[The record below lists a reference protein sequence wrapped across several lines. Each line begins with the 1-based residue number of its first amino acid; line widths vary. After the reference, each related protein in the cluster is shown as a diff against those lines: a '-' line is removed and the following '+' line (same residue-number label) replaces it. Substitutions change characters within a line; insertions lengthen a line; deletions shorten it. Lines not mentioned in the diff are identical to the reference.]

1 MEYNIAVIRGDG
13 IGPEVIAEATKVL
26 DAIGARFGHTF
37 NYNYVLAK
45 LSTRQ
50 AAAFRRKPWRRQKHP
65 TQSCSAQW
73 AVLSGTPCPA
83 MNVLNGP
90 CLGSARN

>member
-37 NYNYVLAK
+37 NYNYVLAGGEAIDETGRC
-45 LSTRQ
+45 LPPETVATR
-50 AAAFRRKPWRRQKHP
+50 
-65 TQSCSAQW
+65 
-73 AVLSGTPCPA
+73 
-83 MNVLNGP
+83 
-90 CLGSARN
+90 

>member
-37 NYNYVLAK
+37 A
-45 LSTRQ
+45 
-50 AAAFRRKPWRRQKHP
+50 WR
-65 TQSCSAQW
+65 
-73 AVLSGTPCPA
+73 SGRP
-83 MNVLNGP
+83 
-90 CLGSARN
+90 